1 VAWGGVVPG
10 VWVRARAAGAGR
22 AHGAGAVGA
31 WDHGRCMGAAETVTG
46 LAQFDRRGAG
56 TDSERRAALWLCAE
70 LQASGHEARLET
82 FWCRPSWA
90 LAHAWHVALGL
101 AGSLIAISHPSIG
114 AAMILV
120 AILSVIADAVTGHS
134 PGRRLT
140 PERASQN
147 VVVDGG
153 AVAGVGAG
161 IAAGTGVAAGPG
173 DGRVRLIITANYDA
187 GRVGLAYRDRV
198 RAACARLRAIAGG
211 LSPGWLGWLM
221 IGLFWL
227 LAVAILRLEGT
238 RGTAAGIAQLLP
250 TVSLVIA
257 LAMLLE
263 LASADFGPAAGDNG
277 SGVATALAVA
287 RALDAGPPGRLAVD
301 LVLQGAGDGDAIG
314 LRRYLRSR
322 RKALNV
328 TNTVVLGIA
337 PCGAGHPRWW
347 VSDGP
352 LVPLGYFRRLRALC
366 ADVARAESNVADR
379 PHRGRGVTPAL
390 PARALGLPAITIG
403 CLDERG
409 LVPRS
414 HTLRDAVAEVDHR
427 ALDAALGFALELVD
441 AIDAD
446 VGRVRQERA
455 GVKG

>member
-1 VAWGGVVPG
+1 
-10 VWVRARAAGAGR
+10 
-22 AHGAGAVGA
+22 
-31 WDHGRCMGAAETVTG
+31 MGAAETVTG

-56 TDSERRAALWLCAE
+56 TDTERRAALWLCGE
-70 LQASGHEARLET
+70 LRASGHDARLET

-101 AGSLIAISHPSIG
+101 AGSLVAVSHPSIG
-114 AAMILV
+114 GALILV
-120 AILSVIADAVTGHS
+120 AILSVIADAATGFS

-153 AVAGVGAG
+153 A
-161 IAAGTGVAAGPG
+161 
-173 DGRVRLIITANYDA
+173 DDEHVRLIVTANYDA
-187 GRVGLAYRDRV
+187 GRVGLAYRDRL
-198 RAACARLRAIAGG
+198 RAVCARLRGVTGG
-211 LSPGWLGWLM
+211 LSPGWLGWLV
-221 IGLFWL
+221 IGLVWL

-238 RGTAAGIAQLLP
+238 RGTTAGIAQLVP
-250 TVSLVIA
+250 TVALMIA
-257 LAMLLE
+257 LAMLIE

-277 SGVATALAVA
+277 TGVATALALA
-287 RALDAGPPGRLAVD
+287 RSLDAGPPGRLAVE
-301 LVLQGAGDGDAIG
+301 LVLQGAGEGDAIG

-328 TNTVVLGIA
+328 TNTVVLGIT
-337 PCGAGHPRWW
+337 PCGAGRPRWW
-347 VSDGP
+347 TSDGT

-366 ADVARAESNVADR
+366 ADVARAESNLAAA

-403 CLDERG
+403 CLDGRG
-409 LVPRS
+409 VVPRS
-414 HTLRDAVAEVDHR
+414 HAVGDTADAVDQS
-427 ALDAALGFALELVD
+427 ALDSALAFALELVD

-446 VGRVRQERA
+446 IGRVRQERA
-455 GVKG
+455 AVQGPRSAA